1 MKAEKPQGAAIDR
14 TPVVAI
20 QPTGSRRP
28 FFYLHVHWQGGA
40 FYCFNIARALGPDQ
54 PFYVFDPYRYDD
66 LPAPPSIEKMA
77 ADYIVAMR
85 RIQPD
90 GPYLLGAFCG
100 AAPIAREMAQQLRHA
115 GQAVDLLAFID
126 PMARSIE
133 FTRFTRR
140 LLRTIGPLLRIGP
153 ARQLDWFLRFRY
165 LSRVLSGARD
175 EYTAYGDRLIKEWN
189 EKHPRRFRLLPD
201 GGALRQDWLGSFIW
215 ALADYAPA
223 PYPAKVIYL
232 YAADN
237 PDGRKLWWGTVLT
250 PSANVD
256 IRLTPGDHVSC
267 RTTHL
272 HELAENLRICLAEA
286 QALAPPGPRASLA
299 S

>member
-1 MKAEKPQGAAIDR
+1 M
-14 TPVVAI
+14 
-20 QPTGSRRP
+20 
-28 FFYLHVHWQGGA
+28 
-40 FYCFNIARALGPDQ
+40 
-54 PFYVFDPYRYDD
+54 FDPYRYDD

-165 LSRVLSGARD
+165 LSRVLRGARD

-267 RTTHL
+267 RNTHL

>member
-1 MKAEKPQGAAIDR
+1 MDR
-14 TPVVAI
+14 TPVVPI
-20 QPTGSRRP
+20 QPAGSRRP

-66 LPAPPSIEKMA
+66 LPAPPGIETMA
-77 ADYIVAMR
+77 ADYIAAMR

-100 AAPIAREMAQQLRHA
+100 AAPIAYEMAHQLRQA
-115 GQAVDLLAFID
+115 GQSVDLLAFID

-133 FTRFTRR
+133 FTRLTRR
-140 LLRTIGPLLRIGP
+140 LLHGIGPLLRITP
-153 ARQLDWFLRFRY
+153 ARQLDWFLRLRY
-165 LSRVLSGARD
+165 LARVLRGARD
-175 EYTAYGDRLIKEWN
+175 EYTEYGDRLIREWN

-215 ALADYAPA
+215 ALADYDPH
-223 PYPAKVIYL
+223 PYPGKVTYL
-232 YAADN
+232 YARDN
-237 PDGRKLWWGTVLT
+237 PDGRKLWWGTVLKA
-250 PSANVD
+250 SANVE
-256 IRLTPGDHVSC
+256 IRLIPGDHVTC
-267 RTTHL
+267 RTKHL
-272 HELAENLRICLAEA
+272 ADLAEHVRTCLAEA
-286 QALAPPGPRASLA
+286 QPMAPAGPLASLA